1 MDVVERVLAWLGG
14 VVETVM
20 GQLLAAPPWLAYT
33 IVGLLALAE
42 AAVFLGFVL
51 PGETAVVIGGVL
63 ASQGR
68 LSLPVLLVLVPVCAI
83 VGDSIGYEVGAK
95 LGPKVL
101 TWPLLNRHLGRL
113 ERAQEFLRERGGPAV
128 FLGRWT
134 AFLRAV
140 MPGLAGLSRMPYRVF
155 LLWNAIGGVVW
166 GVTFT
171 LVGYLAGTSYRTVE
185 RVIGTGGA
193 VTSAVVIVGGL
204 VVWHLRRKRAER
216 TAEAGHAV
224 LAETTVG
231 STMVEAQPPDDE
243 ARPTANPSTTR

>member
-1 MDVVERVLAWLGG
+1 MGVFETVLAWVGAL
-14 VVETVM
+14 VENVM
-20 GQLLAAPPWLAYT
+20 GQLSAAPPWLAYT
-33 IVGLLALAE
+33 IVGLLALGE

-95 LGPKVL
+95 VGPKVL
-101 TWPLLNRHLGRL
+101 TWPLLHRQLGRL
-113 ERAQEFLRERGGPAV
+113 ERAQQFLRERGGPAV

-140 MPGLAGLSRMPYRVF
+140 MPGLAGLSGMPYRVF

-166 GVTFT
+166 GITFT

-185 RVIGTGGA
+185 RLIGTGGA
-193 VTSAVVIVGGL
+193 VTSAVVLVGAL
-204 VVWHLRRKRAER
+204 VVWHLRRKRAEAR
-216 TAEAGHAV
+216 AAAARPV
-224 LAETTVG
+224 LAETV
-231 STMVEAQPPDDE
+231 VESQPAQPAADE
-243 ARPTANPSTTR
+243 ASPTANPSTTR